1 MPWPYSLFRKEI
13 FAMPRNVPVI
23 IAGGI
28 IGAIV
33 LGFVV
38 LIIALFLVKALWAWT
53 VPDLFPGAV
62 EQGLIAA
69 TISWYTAF
77 KVAIFMAVLAGIAG
91 ARGKGD
97 S

>member
-1 MPWPYSLFRKEI
+1 MSRAIP
-13 FAMPRNVPVI
+13 I
-23 IAGGI
+23 IVAGGI
-28 IGAIV
+28 LGAIA
-33 LGFVV
+33 LGFIV
-38 LIIALFLVKALWAWT
+38 LIVALFLVKALWAWT

-69 TISWYTAF
+69 TITWYTAF

-91 ARGKGD
+91 ARGKRE